1 MLWCIVFERDLHH
14 SVCTTSINCN
24 RSCPAQAMTE
34 KTLHR
39 DVPLSCWTR
48 WCISSQRM
56 HTVEGTK
63 AQWWRRGGCTMKSP
77 ESAAVSWCIARFYT
91 FHWFT
96 IKCRIQPN
104 TRCNQIH
111 NTNTTKSKHWSSIC
125 SQLCISPWFGQS
137 ALHRSAL
144 TANACVWHTMECIL
158 HLLQCN
164 TPFGLPMP
172 IAAILEVY
180 LYILWLATTT
190 WATSISSTWLP
201 RCDSCTLHKAKKS
214 TI

>member
-34 KTLHR
+34 KRLHS

-63 AQWWRRGGCTMKSP
+63 AQWQRRGGCTMKSP

-104 TRCNQIH
+104 TQCNQIH

-144 TANACVWHTMECIL
+144 TANACVWLDTLWSVSYTFCNAIHPSDF
-158 HLLQCN
+158 QCQ
-164 TPFGLPMP
+164 
-172 IAAILEVY
+172 
-180 LYILWLATTT
+180 
-190 WATSISSTWLP
+190 
-201 RCDSCTLHKAKKS
+201 
-214 TI
+214 